1 MTNKEYIAYEDL
13 LLSPISLD
21 IPSSQQSFPLFPS
34 ECAFELL
41 IPLLNAFKISDTRI
55 QTTALL
61 LRICSVLE
69 SCSSVSRLDI
79 RDRVEK
85 TLKSYSALPSPD
97 VSHTQD
103 GQLGGTES
111 MDLACV
117 LAGLVHHSG
126 VGAVT
131 PPLPCKAPGAAA
143 VANLRSKLEAYVA
156 WKAAKEVSPVSR
168 STQGRPSSIAG
179 FFNPSPNTTNTYQR
193 PYSAYGYNKAQ
204 RHSYA
209 TFVSPNPRV
218 AFVRSPSPKCSPT
231 GWLAS
236 SPRLST
242 IKEPENHRP
251 NGSNVFFP
259 AWSPYRPLDAKT
271 AGVMMTRM
279 TSRREKDPLTTS
291 QINPFTASLHA

>member
-1 MTNKEYIAYEDL
+1 M
-13 LLSPISLD
+13 
-21 IPSSQQSFPLFPS
+21 
-34 ECAFELL
+34 
-41 IPLLNAFKISDTRI
+41 PLLNALKISDTRI
-55 QTTALL
+55 QVTALL

-85 TLKSYSALPSPD
+85 TLKSYVALQSPN

-103 GQLGGTES
+103 DQLGGTES

-117 LAGLVHHSG
+117 LAGLVHHSS

-143 VANLRSKLEAYVA
+143 VANLRSKLDTYVA
-156 WKAAKEVSPVSR
+156 WKATKGASPVSR
-168 STQGRPSSIAG
+168 STQSRPSSIAG
-179 FFNPSPNTTNTYQR
+179 FFSPLPNTTKTHQR
-193 PYSAYGYNKAQ
+193 PHSAYGYNKSQ

-209 TFVSPNPRV
+209 TFPRPNPCN
-218 AFVRSPSPKCSPT
+218 ALVRSPSPKCSPT
-231 GWLAS
+231 QWLTP

-242 IKEPENHRP
+242 IKEPENDPP

-259 AWSPYRPLDAKT
+259 VWSPYRPLDAKT
-271 AGVMMTRM
+271 AEVMMTRM
-279 TSRREKDPLTTS
+279 TSGREKDPLMAS
-291 QINPFTASLHA
+291 QINPFAASLPA

>member
-1 MTNKEYIAYEDL
+1 MTNIEPIAYEDL
-13 LLSPISLD
+13 LLSTISLE
-21 IPSSQQSFPLFPS
+21 ITSSQQSLPLFPS

-41 IPLLNAFKISDTRI
+41 MPLLNALKASNTRV
-55 QTTALL
+55 QVTALL

-85 TLKSYSALPSPD
+85 TLKSYSALQSPG
-97 VSHTQD
+97 VSHPHG
-103 GQLGGTES
+103 GQLSGTES

-131 PPLPCKAPGAAA
+131 PPLPCKAPGEAA
-143 VANLRSKLEAYVA
+143 VANLRSRIGAYVA
-156 WKAAKEVSPVSR
+156 WKATKGVSPFSR
-168 STQGRPSSIAG
+168 STLGRPSTIAG
-179 FFNPSPNTTNTYQR
+179 FFKPLPSTTNTHQR
-193 PYSAYGYNKAQ
+193 PYSTYGYDKTQ

-209 TFVSPNPRV
+209 SFASSNPGI

-231 GWLAS
+231 QWLTC

-242 IKEPENHRP
+242 IKEPENNHP
-251 NGSNVFFP
+251 NGSTAFFP
-259 AWSPYRPLDAKT
+259 EWSPYRPLEART
-271 AGVMMTRM
+271 AGVMMTR
-279 TSRREKDPLTTS
+279 TTARREKDPLTASRVNT
-291 QINPFTASLHA
+291 FTASPHA